1 MKVLLKGA
9 RVLDPSRGLDGIL
22 DVLIDGE
29 RITLIGEDI
38 KAEDAKVID
47 LSGLLVVPGLVDM
60 HVHLRDPGLEYKE
73 DIESGA
79 KSAAAGGFTAIACM
93 PNTVPPVDN
102 AAMVSYIASKAERV
116 GLSRVFPIGCISK
129 GREGRE
135 LAEMGEMAM
144 AGAVAFSDDGN
155 CVSDASLMRRALMYA
170 GDFGKVVIDHCEDP
184 TLSAGGVMN
193 EGYVST
199 LLGLPGIP
207 RSAEEVM
214 VARDVI
220 LAKETGAPV
229 HIAHVST
236 KGSVEIIRRAKAEG
250 IPVTCEVAPHHLV
263 LTEDAVMGY
272 NTNAKVNPPLR
283 TEEDV
288 EALIEGLKDGTI
300 DAIVSDHAPHSM
312 DEKDVEFDKAA
323 FGISGLETSLGLVL
337 TFLVGAGKLS
347 LEEVVEKMSANPARI
362 LKIEGGAL
370 KEGALA
376 DITVIDLKKKWAVE
390 SAKFFSKGKNT
401 PFEGWELKGKAVM
414 TMVGGRIVYSEKQY

>member
-22 DVLIDGE
+22 DVLIEGE
-29 RITLIGEDI
+29 RIALIGENLKD
-38 KAEDAKVID
+38 EDAKVID
-47 LSGLLVVPGLVDM
+47 LSGLLLVPGLVDM

-79 KSAAAGGFTAIACM
+79 KSAAAGGFTAVACM

-102 AAMVSYIASKAERV
+102 AAMVSYIASNAERV
-116 GLSRVFPIGCISK
+116 GLSRVLPIGCISK

-220 LAKETGAPV
+220 LAKETEAPV

-288 EALIEGLKDGTI
+288 QALIEGLKDGTI
-300 DAIVSDHAPHSM
+300 DAIASDHAPHSM

-337 TFLVGAGKLS
+337 TFLVGPGKLS

-362 LKIEGGAL
+362 LKIEGGTL
-370 KEGALA
+370 KEGAVA
-376 DITVIDLKKKWAVE
+376 DITVIDLKKKWAVK

>member
-9 RVLDPSRGLDGIL
+9 RVLDPSRGLDGIM
-22 DVLIDGE
+22 DVLIEGE
-29 RITLIGEDI
+29 RIAMIGENLKD
-38 KAEDAKVID
+38 EDAKVID
-47 LSGLLVVPGLVDM
+47 LSGLLLVPGFVDM

-79 KSAAAGGFTAIACM
+79 KSAAAGGFTAVACM

-102 AAMVSYIASKAERV
+102 AALVSYILSKGQKA
-116 GLSRVFPIGCISK
+116 GFSRVLPIGCISK
-129 GREGRE
+129 GREGKE
-135 LAEMGEMAM
+135 LAEIGEMAS

-155 CVSDASLMRRALMYA
+155 CISDASLMRRALMYA

-184 TLSAGGVMN
+184 ALSAGGVMN

-220 LAKETGAPV
+220 LANETGARV

-236 KGSVEIIRRAKAEG
+236 KGSVEIIRKAKAQG

-300 DAIVSDHAPHSM
+300 DAIASDHAPHSM

-323 FGISGLETSLGLVL
+323 FGISGLETSLGLIL
-337 TFLVGAGKLS
+337 TFLVGQGKLS
-347 LEEVVEKMSANPARI
+347 LEEAVKKMSVNPARI
-362 LKIEGGAL
+362 LGIEGGSL
-370 KEGALA
+370 KEKAPA
-376 DITVIDLKKKWAVE
+376 DITVIDLNKRWTVE
-390 SAKFFSKGKNT
+390 SDKFFSKGKNT

-414 TMVGGRIVYSEKQY
+414 TIVRGKIVYAEKQY

>member
-9 RVLDPSRGLDGIL
+9 RVLDPSQELDGIL
-22 DVLIDGE
+22 DVLIEGE
-29 RITLIGEDI
+29 RIALIGENLKD
-38 KAEDAKVID
+38 KDAKVID
-47 LSGLLVVPGLVDM
+47 LSGLLLVPGLVDM

-79 KSAAAGGFTAIACM
+79 KSAAAGGFTAVACM

-102 AAMVSYIASKAERV
+102 AAMVSYITSKAERV
-116 GLSRVFPIGCISK
+116 GLSRVLPIGCISK

-144 AGAVAFSDDGN
+144 AGAVAFSDDGS
-155 CVSDASLMRRALMYA
+155 CISDASLMRRALMYA

-184 TLSAGGVMN
+184 SLSAGGVMN

-236 KGSVEIIRRAKAEG
+236 KGSVEIIRRAKVEG

-272 NTNAKVNPPLR
+272 NTSAKVNPPLR

-288 EALIEGLKDGTI
+288 QALIEGLKDGTI
-300 DAIVSDHAPHSM
+300 DAIASDHAPHSM

-337 TFLVGAGKLS
+337 TFLVGPGKLS

-362 LKIEGGAL
+362 LKIEGGTL
-370 KEGALA
+370 KEGSVA
-376 DITVIDLKKKWAVE
+376 DITVIDLNKKWTVE
-390 SAKFFSKGKNT
+390 STKFFSKGKNT

>member
-9 RVLDPSRGLDGIL
+9 RVLDPSRGLDGIM
-22 DVLIDGE
+22 DVLIEGE
-29 RITLIGEDI
+29 RIAMIGENLKD
-38 KAEDAKVID
+38 EDAKVID
-47 LSGLLVVPGLVDM
+47 LSGLLLVPGLVDM

-79 KSAAAGGFTAIACM
+79 KSAAAGGFTAVACM

-102 AAMVSYIASKAERV
+102 AAMVSYITSKAERA
-116 GLSRVFPIGCISK
+116 GLSRVLPIGCISK

-135 LAEMGEMAM
+135 LAEIGEMAS

-170 GDFGKVVIDHCEDP
+170 GDFGRVVIEHCEDP

-193 EGYVST
+193 EGFLST

-220 LAKETGAPV
+220 LAKETKVPV

-236 KGSVEIIRRAKAEG
+236 RGSVEIIRRAKAEG
-250 IPVTCEVAPHHLV
+250 IPVTCEVTPHHLV

-283 TEEDV
+283 TEEDIQ
-288 EALIEGLKDGTI
+288 ALIEGLKDGTI
-300 DAIVSDHAPHSM
+300 DAIASDHAPHSM

-323 FGISGLETSLGLVL
+323 FGISGLETSLGLIL
-337 TFLVGAGKLS
+337 TFLVGPGKLS
-347 LEEVVEKMSANPARI
+347 LKEMVEKMSTNPARI
-362 LKIEGGAL
+362 LKIEGGTL
-370 KEGALA
+370 REGSLA
-376 DITVIDLKKKWAVE
+376 DITVIDLKKKWTVE

-414 TMVGGRIVYSEKQY
+414 TIVRGKIVYAEKQY

>member
-9 RVLDPSRGLDGIL
+9 RVLDPSQELDGIL
-22 DVLIDGE
+22 DVLIEGE
-29 RITLIGEDI
+29 RIALIGENLKD
-38 KAEDAKVID
+38 KDAKVID
-47 LSGLLVVPGLVDM
+47 LSGLLLVPGLVDM

-79 KSAAAGGFTAIACM
+79 KSAAAGGFTAVACM

-102 AAMVSYIASKAERV
+102 AAMVSYITSKAERV
-116 GLSRVFPIGCISK
+116 GLSRVLPIGCISK

-144 AGAVAFSDDGN
+144 AGAVAFSDDGS
-155 CVSDASLMRRALMYA
+155 CISDASLMRRALMYA

-184 TLSAGGVMN
+184 SLSAGGVMN

-220 LAKETGAPV
+220 LAKETGVPV

-236 KGSVEIIRRAKAEG
+236 KGSVEIIRRAKVEG

-288 EALIEGLKDGTI
+288 QALIEGLKDGTI
-300 DAIVSDHAPHSM
+300 DAIASDHAPHSM

-337 TFLVGAGKLS
+337 TFLVGPGKLS

-362 LKIEGGAL
+362 LKIEGGTL
-370 KEGALA
+370 KEGSVA
-376 DITVIDLKKKWAVE
+376 DITVIDLNKKWTVE
-390 SAKFFSKGKNT
+390 STKFFSKGKNT

>member
-22 DVLIDGE
+22 DVLIEGE
-29 RITLIGEDI
+29 RIAMIGENLKD
-38 KAEDAKVID
+38 EDAKVID
-47 LSGLLVVPGLVDM
+47 LSGLLLVPGLVDM

-116 GLSRVFPIGCISK
+116 GLSRVLPIGCISK

-288 EALIEGLKDGTI
+288 QALIEGLKDGTI
-300 DAIVSDHAPHSM
+300 DAIASDHAPHSM

-337 TFLVGAGKLS
+337 TFLVGPGKLS